1 MGMSI
6 GHLRRMAV
14 PLAVAAAAAALAA
27 CGSDSGGSS
36 AKGDGGGAKA
46 AGASCPQAQQA
57 VDKATKP
64 LQLTL
69 PSEAVPMS
77 KIAGK
82 SVWYIAPDMSLPF
95 IAAIAHGFK
104 DAAQAAGLKPTIFD
118 GKGNV
123 NTFNQGVSAA
133 VSQGADGI
141 LLQGINPA
149 LVSGPLQQATKQKIA
164 IVDSLNGGPDQPL
177 TGGVQAHVTVDYR
190 LGGALMADYAATSTG
205 CKGQAI
211 FFTSSIYNIY
221 KDMVAGFKDE
231 LAHVCPDCQLADV
244 VNVAPT
250 DLATKL
256 GGLTSTAAARHPD
269 AKAFVAAY
277 DGQVQFMEQAL
288 QERGGAGLAII
299 SHDGVTSNLK
309 QIQSGAGLQTM
320 DVSNPPNE
328 AMGWAEVD
336 QLGRLLTKMQ
346 PVQDALPQQ
355 VFVKDN
361 IKGDPEDVA
370 ALFPGYADYQ
380 SKWKQLWGVG

>member
-1 MGMSI
+1 
-6 GHLRRMAV
+6 
-14 PLAVAAAAAALAA
+14 VAATAAALAA
-27 CGSDSGGSS
+27 CGSS
-36 AKGDGGGAKA
+36 AKDDGGGAKA
-46 AGASCPQAQQA
+46 AAGGQGTNCDAAQQA
-57 VDKATKP
+57 IAKATEP

-69 PSEAVPMS
+69 PSEPVPMD
-77 KIAGK
+77 KLQGK

-95 IAAIAHGFK
+95 IAAIAQGFK
-104 DAAQAAGLKPTIFD
+104 DAAEAAGLKPTIFD

-123 NTFNQGVSAA
+123 NTFNQGVSSA

-177 TGGVQAHVTVDYR
+177 TGGVQAHVTVDYK
-190 LGGALMADYAATSTG
+190 LGGALMADYTATSTD

-221 KDMVAGFKDE
+221 KDMVAGFKEE
-231 LAHVCPDCQLADV
+231 LARVCPDCKLADV

-269 AKAFVAAY
+269 VKAFVAAY

-288 QERGGAGLAII
+288 QERGGDGLAII

-309 QIQSGAGLQTM
+309 QIQAGAGLQTM

-336 QLGRLLTKMQ
+336 QLGRLLAKLE

-361 IKGDPEDVA
+361 ISGDPEDVA

-380 SKWKQLWGVG
+380 SQWKKLWGVG

>member
-1 MGMSI
+1 MSVR
-6 GHLRRMAV
+6 HLRRMAGPV
-14 PLAVAAAAAALAA
+14 AVAAAAAALAA
-27 CGSDSGGSS
+27 CGSSSSGGGGSS
-36 AKGDGGGAKA
+36 AKAEGGGEACTAAK
-46 AGASCPQAQQA
+46 QAIA
-57 VDKATKP
+57 KATKP

-69 PSEAVPMS
+69 PSESVPMAQI
-77 KIAGK
+77 KGK

-95 IAAIAHGFK
+95 IAAIAKGFK
-104 DAAQAAGLKPTIFD
+104 DAAEAAGLKPTIFD

-123 NTFNQGVSAA
+123 NTFNQGVSSA

-190 LGGALMADYAATSTG
+190 LGGALMADYVATSTN

-221 KDMVAGFKDE
+221 KDMVAGFKAE
-231 LAHVCPDCQLADV
+231 LARVCPKCSLADV

-288 QERGGAGLAII
+288 QERGGSGLEII

-309 QIQSGAGLQTM
+309 QIQGGAGLQTM

-336 QLGRLLTKMQ
+336 QLGRLLTKMK
-346 PVQDALPQQ
+346 PVTDALPQQ
-355 VFVKDN
+355 VFVKSN
-361 IKGDPEDVA
+361 IAGNPDDVA
-370 ALFPGYADYQ
+370 ALFPGYAGYQ
-380 SKWKQLWGVG
+380 SKWKQLWGTA